1 METTATEQMEKSKL
15 IGDLV
20 EDEANALFEVEN
32 TLLVVETAAS
42 ALSESNF
49 QGAQQKS
56 ALSSFVCSSAR
67 NLANRVRE
75 ISEKM
80 EDLGLSVRRIERGA
94 ASEENHLSPAECA
107 RLVETISGAKPILNE
122 DLNALTWRLRACA
135 EGNPGMAVFR
145 DAWEKAITPD
155 GAKTICESMNGF
167 RIQFDRMEMRVE
179 G

>member
-1 METTATEQMEKSKL
+1 VAWPWEKTKL

-32 TLLVVETAAS
+32 TLLVVETAAA
-42 ALSESNF
+42 ALGENNF
-49 QGAQQKS
+49 QGEQQKN

-67 NLANRVRE
+67 NLANRIRE
-75 ISEKM
+75 ISETM
-80 EDLGLSVRRIERGA
+80 ECLGLSVRRIEKGFA
-94 ASEENHLSPAECA
+94 AEENRLSPVECA

-122 DLNALTWRLRACA
+122 DLNALTYRLRACA
-135 EGNPGMAVFR
+135 EANPGMSVFR
-145 DAWEKAITPD
+145 DAWEKAITPE